1 MFDRLFDRRVHFF
14 LLILFGSGAVGVP
27 FGFYALWP
35 ANIERGYEP
44 VQPIAFRHALHAGKG
59 ILPEGKL
66 ALAIDCRYCHCDVET
81 GPAATVPPVSTCM
94 NCHSQVQP
102 KVLPI
107 PGDQRLQA
115 YMAEQLAWWRQTGA
129 PPSSVGETDE
139 SPPAGHEPSAAT
151 NAGGDPNS
159 DEPVLQVD
167 IAKLLWHW
175 EHQIPIRW
183 VKVHDLADFVYFDHS
198 RHLASDLGPPTQNPA
213 LGTPIPC
220 ADCHGAIENMTRVRR
235 VNSLKMAWCLDCHR
249 KAPTVNTIDPYRE
262 AGQRGPTHCSACHR

>member
-1 MFDRLFDRRVHFF
+1 MFDRSFDRRIHFF
-14 LLILFGSGAVGVP
+14 LLILFGSGVVGVP
-27 FGFYALWP
+27 FGLYALWP

-44 VQPIAFRHALHAGKG
+44 VQPIAFNHALHAGKG
-59 ILPEGKL
+59 ILPDGKL
-66 ALAIDCRYCHCDVET
+66 GLAIDCRYCHSHVET
-81 GPAATVPPVSTCM
+81 GPMATVPPVSTCM

-107 PGDQRLQA
+107 PDDQRLPA
-115 YMAEQLAWWRQTGA
+115 YIAEQLAWWRQTG
-129 PPSSVGETDE
+129 PHPFSRGETDE
-139 SPPAGHEPSAAT
+139 SLPVGQKVLAPTTAGHDRE
-151 NAGGDPNS
+151 S
-159 DEPVLQVD
+159 DEPVLQLD

-198 RHLASDLGPPTQNPA
+198 RHMASDLQ
-213 LGTPIPC
+213 C

-249 KAPTVNTIDPYRE
+249 KAPTANTTDQYRE
-262 AGQRGPTHCSACHR
+262 AGQRGPTYCSACHR